1 MLFKNYRKWQFV
13 ACVAGM
19 TALGGVMATLW
30 AQTVAPQTPVPV
42 APGQAV
48 PVNFDDWFVDK
59 ALRIEVYQIGDGKE
73 ESVVLDKIYEEPIW
87 PENPRNL
94 ICPFDA
100 CHYDM
105 RAYDLGTG
113 KLLFTHPFD
122 SLFAEYRTTEPA
134 IKGQK
139 GVYTRSLRIPMPKQ
153 PVKFVIQ
160 NRDKKLQLKELFS
173 IEIDPNDYH
182 IVRQKVNQGDIT
194 FEHLKTG
201 DPHDKVDLAFLSE
214 GYTAEDQEKFKNDVK
229 KMTDSLFSYD
239 PYKNNKDRFNIYGV
253 FRASMERGMDEPRQ
267 HSFKTTALDA
277 SYNTFDTDRYM
288 TIPDS
293 RAVHRMAAQVPFDSV
308 VVLVNTA
315 RYGGGGISMDMCVSS
330 VDNNTSAR
338 IFVHEFGHSFA
349 ALADEYTGDVAYT
362 EMYPEGVEPLE
373 CNITRL
379 LDKDNIKW
387 KQFLTPSV
395 AIPTPPVARG
405 GRGNRGAATTPASA
419 PAPQV
424 VGAFEGA
431 GYMTRGMFRSQQN
444 CIMGTALPPP
454 NDEFCV
460 VCKWGIQRMINYYSP
475 EKPK

>member
-1 MLFKNYRKWQFV
+1 MVLKKWCNWQL
-13 ACVAGM
+13 AASAGLL
-19 TALGGVMATLW
+19 ALGGAITLL
-30 AQTVAPQTPVPV
+30 AQTAPPQAAAPAVPGM
-42 APGQAV
+42 PI

-59 ALRIEVYQIGDGKE
+59 ALRIEIYQIGDAKE
-73 ESVVLDKIYEEPIW
+73 EYVVLDKIYEEPLW
-87 PENPRNL
+87 PENPRHL

-105 RAYDLGTG
+105 RAYDLATE
-113 KLLFTHPFD
+113 KLIFSHPFD

-139 GVYTRSLRIPMPKQ
+139 GVYARSLRMPMPKQ
-153 PVKFVIQ
+153 PVKFVIE

-173 IEIDPNDYH
+173 VEIDPTDFH
-182 IVRQKVNQGDIT
+182 IVRQTVNQGDIT
-194 FEHLKTG
+194 FEHQKTG
-201 DPHDKVDLAFLSE
+201 NPHDKVDLAFLSE
-214 GYTAEDQEKFKNDVK
+214 GYAAEDQEKFKNDVK
-229 KMTDSLFSYD
+229 KMTDALFSYE
-239 PYKNNKDRFNIYGV
+239 PFKNNKDRFNIYGV
-253 FRASMERGMDEPRQ
+253 FRASAERGMDEPRQ
-267 HSFKTTALDA
+267 NRYKSTALNA
-277 SYNTFDTDRYM
+277 TYNTFDTDRYL

-293 RAVHRMAAQVPFDSV
+293 SAVHRMAAQVPFDSV
-308 VVLVNTA
+308 VVLVNTS

-330 VDNNTSAR
+330 VDHNTSPR

-349 ALADEYTGDVAYT
+349 ALADEYTGDAAYA
-362 EMYPEGVEPLE
+362 EMHPEGIEPLE

-379 LDKDNIKW
+379 LDRDNIKW
-387 KQFLTPSV
+387 KQFLTPGV
-395 AIPTPPVARG
+395 QIPTPPAARG
-405 GRGNRGAATTPASA
+405 GRGDREAETGPAGA
-419 PAPQV
+419 PAQQV

-431 GYMTRGMFRSQQN
+431 GYMTRGMYRPQQN